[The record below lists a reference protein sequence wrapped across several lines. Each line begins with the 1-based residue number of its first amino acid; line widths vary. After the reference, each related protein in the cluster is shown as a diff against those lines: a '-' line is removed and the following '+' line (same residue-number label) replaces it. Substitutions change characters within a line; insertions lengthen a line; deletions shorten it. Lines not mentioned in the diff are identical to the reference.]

1 MFANILL
8 KNMKI
13 IKINHFFFLFSFL
26 VIISCSSDDDVTTPI
41 DETKVENLKPLGTS
55 ASDLLSQNIYSSLT
69 VELAY
74 NSGYRPTQAT
84 IDDFKTFL
92 EDRVHKPDGIIFVE
106 TEISSPFVDSQTL
119 DEIKEIENEQRNYYT
134 VEDDIAVFI
143 YFTHAKS
150 SSDTETAVTLGTA
163 YLNTS
168 IVVYEKTIRNVSVT
182 QNTNLYLL
190 EETTLQHELGH
201 LFGLVNIQ
209 GDDIHAEHEDLAH
222 KKHCIVENCLMYYE
236 SNLSSF
242 LRNKVSVPALDPLCI
257 EDLQA
262 KGGK

>member
-13 IKINHFFFLFSFL
+13 IHIKHFFFFFSFL
-26 VIISCSSDDDVTTPI
+26 MILSCSSDDDSAPI
-41 DETKVENLKPLGTS
+41 DETKIENQKALGTS
-55 ASDLLSQNIYSSLT
+55 ASDLLSQNAYTSLT
-69 VELAY
+69 VEIAY
-74 NSGYRPTQAT
+74 NSGYRPTQQT

-92 EDRVHKPDGIIFVE
+92 EDRVNKPAGITYVE
-106 TEISSPFVDSQTL
+106 TEINSPFVETQTIQ
-119 DEIKEIENEQRNYYT
+119 EIKEIENEQREYYT

-143 YFTHAKS
+143 YFTGAKAS
-150 SSDTETAVTLGTA
+150 TDTETAVTLGTA

-168 IVVYEKTIRNVSVT
+168 IVVYEKTLREVST
-182 QNTNLYLL
+182 NQNLDLYLL
-190 EETTLQHELGH
+190 EETTLQHEAAH

-209 GDDIHAEHEDLAH
+209 EDDIHSEHEDLAH
-222 KKHCIVENCLMYYE
+222 KKHCIVESCLMYYQ
-236 SNLSSF
+236 SNITSSF
-242 LRNKVSVPALDPLCI
+242 RNMVSVPLLDPLCI